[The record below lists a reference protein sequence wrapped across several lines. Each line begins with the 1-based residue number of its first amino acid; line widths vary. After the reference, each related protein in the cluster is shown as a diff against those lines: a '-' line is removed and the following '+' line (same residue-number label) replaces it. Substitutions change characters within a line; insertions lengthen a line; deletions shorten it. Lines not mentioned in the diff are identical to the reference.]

1 MSTSFTPAPPSTQ
14 IEFHETFYSA
24 DAMKL
29 SVIGNEDLDT
39 LEEWVREAF
48 SGVRNTSPPAVP
60 DYGPSP
66 AFGEGEL
73 GRRVTVI
80 PLKESR
86 QLALSWPLPPTRVH
100 KRSKPTIYVS
110 HVLVSC

>member
-1 MSTSFTPAPPSTQ
+1 
-14 IEFHETFYSA
+14 
-24 DAMKL
+24 MKL
-29 SVIGNEDLDT
+29 SVLGNEDLDA

-60 DYGPSP
+60 DYGPAP
-66 AFGEGEL
+66 AFGESEL

-110 HVLVSC
+110 HLLVS